1 MKVICTR
8 GGCEWLNGYLCRVH
22 CRFMRVIRTQAE
34 IQADKLAEE
43 RRKGKVRA
51 KQARRDILDFDGGG
65 ISIDQKGISK
75 AVSRRKPGN

>member
-34 IQADKLAEE
+34 IQADKRREAARQQKARAE
-43 RRKGKVRA
+43 
-51 KQARRDILDFDGGG
+51 QARREIEAFEEE
-65 ISIDQKGISK
+65 KHE
-75 AVSRRKPGN
+75 